1 MGKMGRP
8 KGNNNKECICS
19 IRMDEQTLKRLEVY
33 CEKMGILKS
42 QAIREAINILTLD
55 ENTKTVTEG

>member
-1 MGKMGRP
+1 MGKTGRP

-19 IRMDEQTLKRLEVY
+19 IRMDKPTIKRLEVY

-55 ENTKTVTEG
+55 ENTKH

>member
-19 IRMDEQTLKRLEVY
+19 IRMDEPTLKRLEIY

-42 QAIREAINILTLD
+42 QAIREAINTLMLD
-55 ENTKTVTEG
+55 ENTETVIER